1 MDFGISGKNVF
12 ISGGS
17 HGIGLATAIALS
29 KEGCNIAICSRSES
43 KLESAR
49 KPIEDNGVKCL
60 LIVTDV
66 MNDSDIQNAID
77 QSLVKWGH
85 IDILVNNVGGGG
97 RWGQDFLTTEIK
109 TWKEVFH
116 KNVWVSLQFTQG
128 FLPGMINNKW
138 GRVIFVASRYGIE
151 IGGNPWFNIAKVSQ
165 SVLMKNLSTVH
176 EFSKSGVTFNA
187 VAPGDL
193 LIEGT
198 GWDEIKKNDPHF
210 EAMLEEFPMG
220 RLGTAEEVAC
230 AIAFL
235 CSKQASYISGTTIQ
249 IDGGKSINL

>member
-1 MDFGISGKNVF
+1 VDLGISGKNAF

-29 KEGCNIAICSRSES
+29 KEGCNIVICSRSES
-43 KLESAR
+43 KLSSACKLIEES
-49 KPIEDNGVKCL
+49 GVKCL
-60 LIVTDV
+60 SIVADV
-66 MNDSDIQNAID
+66 MNDSDVQNAIS
-77 QSLVKWGH
+77 QSIVKLGR
-85 IDILVNNVGGGG
+85 IDILINNVGGGG

-138 GRVIFVASRYGIE
+138 GRVIFVSSRNGAQ
-151 IGGNPWFNIAKVSQ
+151 IGGKPWFNIAKSSQ
-165 SVLMKNLSTVH
+165 LVLMKNLSTDIN
-176 EFSKSGVTFNA
+176 FARSGVTFNA

-193 LIEGT
+193 IIEGT
-198 GWDEIKKNDPHF
+198 GWDELKKNTMF
-210 EAMLEEFPMG
+210 KEIIEEYPMG
-220 RLGTAEEVAC
+220 RLGTADEVAC
-230 AIAFL
+230 AISFL

-249 IDGGKSINL
+249 IDGGKSINV